1 MEKEITELTRQR
13 VSEALFLIGFGV
25 IWALDLWWPGL
36 LVVIG
41 VPWSASLA
49 MGKKYWA
56 AAVVVTLLCAVPVA
70 YLTVQA
76 WDAAI
81 PLAVVGVGAAG
92 LGRAVVLRRE
102 DQAAK

>member
-13 VSEALFLIGFGV
+13 VTEALFLIGFGAV
-25 IWALDLWWPGL
+25 WALGLWWPGL
-36 LVVIG
+36 VVVVG

-49 MGKKYWA
+49 MGRKYWG
-56 AAVVVTLLCAVPVA
+56 AAVVAVLLCAVPVA

-81 PLAVVGVGAAG
+81 PIAVAGVGAAG
-92 LGRAVVLRRE
+92 LGRALVLRRE
-102 DQAAK
+102 GQAAK